1 MVTTLAIGPG
11 DAGLWNSVTIGD
23 DGLPVIAYEANDSL
37 YVAQC
42 DDTAWVLMEFENGEM
57 TNSNGWTLEWGSA
70 YIQVRDE
77 NGDFVAGWDPG
88 KMNYIALA
96 ED

>member
-1 MVTTLAIGPG
+1 LFDPSLTHL
-11 DAGLWNSVTIGD
+11 
-23 DGLPVIAYEANDSL
+23 DSSS
-37 YVAQC
+37 
-42 DDTAWVLMEFENGEM
+42 
-57 TNSNGWTLEWGSA
+57 NSNGWTLEWGSA

-88 KMNYIALA
+88 KMNYVALA

>member
-1 MVTTLAIGPG
+1 MNSFESGTESTSVQLLPAGQYAGFPSPG
-11 DAGLWNSVTIGD
+11 
-23 DGLPVIAYEANDSL
+23 
-37 YVAQC
+37 AQGQVM
-42 DDTAWVLMEFENGEM
+42 DMMEFQKGEM

-77 NGDFVAGWDPG
+77 NGDFVAGWDPS
-88 KMNYIALA
+88 KMNYVALA

>member
-1 MVTTLAIGPG
+1 MI
-11 DAGLWNSVTIGD
+11 
-23 DGLPVIAYEANDSL
+23 
-37 YVAQC
+37 
-42 DDTAWVLMEFENGEM
+42 EFQKGEM

-77 NGDFVAGWDPG
+77 NGDFVAGWDPS
-88 KMNYIALA
+88 KMNYVALA

>member
-1 MVTTLAIGPG
+1 MT
-11 DAGLWNSVTIGD
+11 
-23 DGLPVIAYEANDSL
+23 
-37 YVAQC
+37 
-42 DDTAWVLMEFENGEM
+42 EFQKGEM

-77 NGDFVAGWDPG
+77 NGDFVAGWAPG

>member
-1 MVTTLAIGPG
+1 MWERNRKHIRSAFTGRAVCGFSPARESRGQEKQMTEL
-11 DAGLWNSVTIGD
+11 
-23 DGLPVIAYEANDSL
+23 
-37 YVAQC
+37 QK
-42 DDTAWVLMEFENGEM
+42 GEM

-70 YIQVRDE
+70 YSQVRDE

>member
-1 MVTTLAIGPG
+1 
-11 DAGLWNSVTIGD
+11 
-23 DGLPVIAYEANDSL
+23 
-37 YVAQC
+37 
-42 DDTAWVLMEFENGEM
+42 MEFVTLRYYFCFKQTSRSAFTGRAVYGFSPAREPRGQEKQMKEFQKGEM

>member
-1 MVTTLAIGPG
+1 MK
-11 DAGLWNSVTIGD
+11 
-23 DGLPVIAYEANDSL
+23 
-37 YVAQC
+37 
-42 DDTAWVLMEFENGEM
+42 EFQKGEM

-77 NGDFVAGWDPG
+77 NGDFVAGWDPD

>member
-1 MVTTLAIGPG
+1 M
-11 DAGLWNSVTIGD
+11 WERNRKH
-23 DGLPVIAYEANDSL
+23 
-37 YVAQC
+37 
-42 DDTAWVLMEFENGEM
+42 AWSTFTGRAVCGFSPAREPRGQEKQMTEFQKGEM

>member
-1 MVTTLAIGPG
+1 MRFFP
-11 DAGLWNSVTIGD
+11 S
-23 DGLPVIAYEANDSL
+23 PEA
-37 YVAQC
+37 QGQEKQM
-42 DDTAWVLMEFENGEM
+42 TEFQKGEM

>member
-1 MVTTLAIGPG
+1 MEQEERPVRFYRPG
-11 DAGLWNSVTIGD
+11 SMRISPAREPRGQ
-23 DGLPVIAYEANDSL
+23 EK
-37 YVAQC
+37 Q
-42 DDTAWVLMEFENGEM
+42 MKEFQKGEM

>member
-1 MVTTLAIGPG
+1 MGAIEPVAKEQLSFLILFEYQARPVRFYRPG
-11 DAGLWNSVTIGD
+11 SIRIFPPREPRGLEKQMKE
-23 DGLPVIAYEANDSL
+23 Y
-37 YVAQC
+37 QK
-42 DDTAWVLMEFENGEM
+42 GEM

>member
-1 MVTTLAIGPG
+1 MVEGHF
-11 DAGLWNSVTIGD
+11 
-23 DGLPVIAYEANDSL
+23 YSL
-37 YVAQC
+37 SPSNIWHVRSAFTGRAVCGFSPAREPRGQEKQ
-42 DDTAWVLMEFENGEM
+42 MKEFQKGEM